1 MTAMTSMPF
10 HWTESRPE
18 TLNGPRWR
26 SHGLAVAVALA
37 LHGVVLAALMQGWVV
52 GQKLPEPVKTLTT
65 QLLILP
71 PAPAPVAPLPEP
83 VVARVEPVQATA
95 PVAEPAPIAR
105 PVAKPVEAPAPQP
118 DTQRQA
124 RQIEQAAL
132 ARKRV
137 EEQKRDSEQRRNEQQ
152 KRAIEQQKQ
161 VEQQTQQDQQRL
173 AEQQQQHQQ
182 AEQARQSAERARQSQ
197 QAAAA
202 DSSQYQPLSKEAP
215 DYPERALDKGIEG
228 DCTVIYDVSPQ
239 GRVVNPQVQGACHPL
254 FIRPSVAAAETFRYQ
269 PRIVDGKPVTVSGVK
284 NTFHYRIK

>member
-1 MTAMTSMPF
+1 MTAMALPYTQV
-10 HWTESRPE
+10 RPE
-18 TLNGPRWR
+18 ALKRPRLR
-26 SHGLAVAVALA
+26 SHGLAAAFAVAL
-37 LHGVVLAALMQGWVV
+37 HVIVLAALMQGWVAE
-52 GQKLPEPVKTLTT
+52 QKLPEPVRTLTT

-71 PAPAPVAPLPEP
+71 PAPAPAPAPVAPSPEP
-83 VVARVEPVQATA
+83 VVEPVQAAA
-95 PVAEPAPIAR
+95 PEPA

-137 EEQKRDSEQRRNEQQ
+137 EEQKRELDQRRSEEQ
-152 KRAIEQQKQ
+152 KRALDQQKQ
-161 VEQQTQQDQQRL
+161 AEQQRLQDQQRL
-173 AEQQQQHQQ
+173 AEQQRLQ
-182 AEQARQSAERARQSQ
+182 AEQARQSADRARSSQ

-202 DSSQYQPLSKEAP
+202 DNSQYQPLSKEAP

-228 DCTVIYDVSPQ
+228 DCTVVYDVSPQ
-239 GRVVNPQVQGACHPL
+239 GRVVNPQVQGTCHPL
-254 FIRPSVAAAETFRYQ
+254 FMRPSVAAAETFRYQ

>member
-1 MTAMTSMPF
+1 MISMPL

-18 TLNGPRWR
+18 TLSWPKVRR
-26 SHGLAVAVALA
+26 HGLAVAVALA
-37 LHGVVLAALMQGWVV
+37 LHGVVLAALMQGWVA

-71 PAPAPVAPLPEP
+71 PAPAPVAPVPEP
-83 VVARVEPVQATA
+83 VVAVVEPAQAAA
-95 PVAEPAPIAR
+95 PVAEPAPIAK
-105 PVAKPVEAPAPQP
+105 PVVKPVEVPAPQP

-152 KRAIEQQKQ
+152 KRALEQQKQ
-161 VEQQTQQDQQRL
+161 VEQQRLQDQQRL
-173 AEQQQQHQQ
+173 AEQQRQQ

-215 DYPERALDKGIEG
+215 DYPERALEKGIEG

-239 GRVVNPQVQGACHPL
+239 GRVVNPQVQGTCHPL
-254 FIRPSVAAAETFRYQ
+254 FMRPSVAAAETFRYQ

>member
-1 MTAMTSMPF
+1 MTAMALPYTQAPAQALN
-10 HWTESRPE
+10 RPR
-18 TLNGPRWR
+18 LR
-26 SHGLAVAVALA
+26 SHGLAAAFAVAL
-37 LHGVVLAALMQGWVV
+37 HVVVLAALMQGWVAE
-52 GQKLPEPVKTLTT
+52 QKLPEPVRTLTT

-71 PAPAPVAPLPEP
+71 PAPAPVAPSPEP
-83 VVARVEPVQATA
+83 VVEPVQAAA
-95 PVAEPAPIAR
+95 PAPEPA

-137 EEQKRDSEQRRNEQQ
+137 EEQKRELDQRRSEEQ
-152 KRAIEQQKQ
+152 KRVLDQQKQ
-161 VEQQTQQDQQRL
+161 AEQQRLQDQQRL
-173 AEQQQQHQQ
+173 AEQQRLQ
-182 AEQARQSAERARQSQ
+182 AEQARQSADRARQSQ

-228 DCTVIYDVSPQ
+228 DCTVVYDVSPQ
-239 GRVVNPQVQGACHPL
+239 GRVVNPQVQGTCHPL
-254 FIRPSVAAAETFRYQ
+254 FMRPSVAAAETFRYQ